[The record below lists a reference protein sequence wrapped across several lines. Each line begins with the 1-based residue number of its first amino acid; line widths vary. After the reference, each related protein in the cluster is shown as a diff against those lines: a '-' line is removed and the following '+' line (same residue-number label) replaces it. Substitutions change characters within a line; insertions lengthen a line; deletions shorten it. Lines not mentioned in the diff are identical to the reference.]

1 MLWLIL
7 ILVIAFGVA
16 HIYDAGVFGRYIP
29 RYMENIV
36 ETQQTSSTSINERL
50 GHINERLE
58 QTNISL
64 ATLSKGK

>member
-29 RYMENIV
+29 GSAYTVQNH
-36 ETQQTSSTSINERL
+36 L
-50 GHINERLE
+50 
-58 QTNISL
+58 
-64 ATLSKGK
+64 